1 MLNSLHKYEPRI
13 HVVRVGGAEAQ
24 SMLAT
29 RSFPQ
34 TQFIAVT
41 AYQNEEITG
50 LKIKFNPFAKAFL
63 DAKEREESATHTN
76 SIGFSHSYTD
86 NPDILMAQAQNA
98 VQWAQYQEAI
108 QQQQQIAVYRKV
120 YRKIH
125 DVNFFFFL
133 FLNCCF
139 QTFCIII

>member
-41 AYQNEEITG
+41 AYQNEDITG

-63 DAKEREESATHTN
+63 DAKEREENQANHAN
-76 SIGFSHSYTD
+76 SIGFTHSYGS
-86 NPDILMAQAQNA
+86 NQDILMAQAQNA
-98 VQWAQYQEAI
+98 VQWAQYQEAM

-120 YRKIH
+120 F
-125 DVNFFFFL
+125 DV
-133 FLNCCF
+133 
-139 QTFCIII
+139 IV